1 MRSIRTKRKA
11 PGGWRATQ
19 GGIPVSGIKVVYRVG
34 RWVQRLFSR
43 TVWAMEQR
51 LSALDIEIERRT
63 QK

>member
-1 MRSIRTKRKA
+1 MSAFPNEKKA

-19 GGIPVSGIKVVYRVG
+19 GGIPVTGTKVIYRVG

-51 LSALDIEIERRT
+51 LPALDIKIERRT
-63 QK
+63 LK